1 MGQFD
6 HIPNWTREHGLTNR
20 LLLLV
25 PALLLISLALFSGG
39 CQTPI
44 QPEPATAGQS
54 LPATQLQSTV
64 GPPPTGTPQENST
77 PSIERTQVTV
87 NDDPAGTQTNRP
99 EPVTPK
105 ATVGAETSP
114 TRTPPQVAAGQPTP
128 PTAIPTAVDLIP
140 ADPAITNIVLAG
152 NDVRWPQGG
161 RTDALLIVSIN
172 RETKQA
178 AVLSL
183 PRDLY
188 VYIPGWTM
196 NRINLAL
203 PHGHGVDYPGG
214 GGGLLADTIAYN
226 FGLSID
232 HYARLGFDSFS
243 QVVDTLGG
251 VEVVVNCPLT
261 DWRLISPG
269 LDPEIEENW
278 ERFTLEPGIQE
289 MDGDLALWYARSR
302 RSTNDFDRG
311 RRQQQLLQAILA
323 KGVTLNL
330 VDDIPEL
337 WAAFHGGVE
346 TDLSLPDM
354 LALAALAPGVND
366 NGVQH
371 HLLPAESFQAWR
383 VPVTGEAV
391 QLPRWDAAQSAFE
404 GLVSA
409 PTLNR
414 GQRPPLEVEVI
425 TDNQVLFRQAAENL
439 KWQGLK
445 AIHRP
450 KEDKAPAKTQLIYHG
465 PTLKGSYHWL
475 VAWLFGLEPEDVVLG
490 QGPETGPDAGVD
502 YTVILGR
509 DYSPCLPDFLPP
521 AEFVNGQ

>member
-1 MGQFD
+1 
-6 HIPNWTREHGLTNR
+6 
-20 LLLLV
+20 V
-25 PALLLISLALFSGG
+25 
-39 CQTPI
+39 
-44 QPEPATAGQS
+44 
-54 LPATQLQSTV
+54 
-64 GPPPTGTPQENST
+64 
-77 PSIERTQVTV
+77 
-87 NDDPAGTQTNRP
+87 DP
-99 EPVTPK
+99 
-105 ATVGAETSP
+105 
-114 TRTPPQVAAGQPTP
+114 
-128 PTAIPTAVDLIP
+128 IP

-214 GGGLLADTIAYN
+214 GGGLLADTIEHN

-243 QVVDTLGG
+243 QAVDTLGG
-251 VEVVVNCPLT
+251 VAVVVNCPLT
-261 DWRLISPG
+261 DWRLISPE

-311 RRQQQLLQAILA
+311 RRQQQLLGAILA
-323 KGVTLNL
+323 KGVSLDL
-330 VDDIPEL
+330 VDDVPEL
-337 WAAFHGGVE
+337 WQTFRGGIE
-346 TDLSLPDM
+346 TDLSLPDL
-354 LALAALAPGVND
+354 LALAALAPVVNENG

-371 HLLPAESFQAWR
+371 LLLPAEAFQAWR

-391 QLPRWDAAQSAFE
+391 QLPRWDVAQSTFE
-404 GLVSA
+404 SLVSA
-409 PTLNR
+409 PSLNR
-414 GQRPPLEVEVI
+414 GQRPPLKVEVI
-425 TDNQVLFRQAAENL
+425 TDDPVLFRQAAENL
-439 KWQGLK
+439 SWHGLETTY
-445 AIHRP
+445 RYG
-450 KEDKAPAKTQLIYHG
+450 EEKAPAKTQVIYHG
-465 PTLKGSYHWL
+465 PTLKGSFHWL
-475 VAWLFGLEPEDVVLG
+475 VAWLFGLDPESVVLD
-490 QGPETGPDAGVD
+490 QASDAESDTGPDARSDTDFD
-502 YTVILGR
+502 YTVILGP

-521 AEFVNGQ
+521 AELFE